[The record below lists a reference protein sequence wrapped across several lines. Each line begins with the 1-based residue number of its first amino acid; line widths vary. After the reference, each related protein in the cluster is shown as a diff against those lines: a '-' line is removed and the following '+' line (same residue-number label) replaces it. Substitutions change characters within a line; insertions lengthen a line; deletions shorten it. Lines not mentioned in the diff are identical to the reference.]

1 MAFTSVEWVA
11 KPPVNWGS
19 TVSTGAPPEILT
31 TTLADAAVND
41 TATQTIASTGSTPK
55 THTITSGSLPPGRS
69 LAASTGIISGTY
81 TTAGVYGFTITVTNQ
96 YGSDAQGYTQTVVA
110 SVTAPTITTTTLPGA
125 VQNVAY
131 NSGEIVVTGTGPF
144 TFAVQSGTLPA
155 GLSLIGAV
163 IAGTPTGTGSSTF
176 TIRATGPS
184 GAYDDQSLTIDVTA
198 AANVTTITSTGLP
211 TGTVNIAYSYTVTA
225 TGSTPRTWT
234 ATGLP
239 PGLTINSSSGAITG
253 TPTQAGVFSVSVTA
267 THTTAGTDTETF
279 HLEIQSAA
287 ATVATSP
294 WSRYFSP

>member
-1 MAFTSVEWVA
+1 MAFTNVQWVA

-19 TVSTGAPPEILT
+19 TVAVGSPPEILT
-31 TTLADAAVND
+31 TTLADAAVNG

-55 THTITSGSLPPGRS
+55 THTVTSGSLPPGRS

-81 TTAGVYGFTITVTNQ
+81 TTAGVYAFTITVTNQ
-96 YGSDAQGYTQTVVA
+96 YGSDSQDYTQTVVA

-131 NSGEIVVTGTGPF
+131 NSGTINVTGTAPF
-144 TFAVQSGTLPA
+144 TLTVQSGTLPA

-163 IAGTPTGTGSSTF
+163 ITGTPTGTGSSTF

-184 GAYDDQSLTIDVTA
+184 GAYDDQSLSINVTA

-211 TGTVNIAYSYTVTA
+211 TGTIAIAYSYTVTA

-239 PGLTINSSSGAITG
+239 PGLNINGTSGAITG
-253 TPTQAGVFSVSVTA
+253 TPTSYGVFYVAVTA
-267 THTTAGTDTETF
+267 SHTTAGTDTETF
-279 HLEIQSAA
+279 PLVIQSAA
-287 ATVATSP
+287 ATTVASP
-294 WSRYFSP
+294 WGRFLSP